1 MASESPPEIDMDPI
15 RLTGAQETLLIT
27 LYGRWQ
33 DFYSPRPLLADR
45 WSADVMA
52 QILDKAAETRH
63 RMRGV
68 LSGLP
73 FIVLRARLLDQWAAD
88 FLANNERATVVHL
101 ACGLDTRA
109 LRLRDKCGDGVTWI
123 DVDFPDVIDLRRR
136 IEIPEPASKT
146 DGYTYE
152 MLASS
157 VVEPEW
163 LAKLPTGNPTLVIF
177 EGLTMY
183 LSPEDGQLLIKRLMD
198 RFGSGQMIFDSMPRS
213 ARFLLNA
220 FLWLRGHWNFT
231 FNWAIDDPRTLREL
245 HPGLEL
251 LTLVGMWDM
260 PGHEHLAWW
269 LRLSAFVASWIPILR
284 SPMQLTRF
292 QF

>member
-52 QILDKAAETRH
+52 RILDKAAETRH
-63 RMRGV
+63 RMRGA

-73 FIVLRARLLDQWAAD
+73 FIVLRARLLDEWAAD

-213 ARFLLNA
+213 TRFLLNA

-231 FNWAIDDPRTLREL
+231 FNWAIDDPRTLQEL

-251 LTLVGMWDM
+251 LTLVRMWDM